1 MNKTFL
7 LIFAI
12 AVAGFIGLNAWKSRA
27 QEPALQEKAEY
38 EVTKTDAEWKEIL
51 SPEAYRVLRHH
62 DTERPGSSNI
72 NDVKEDGT
80 FYCAG
85 CDLPLFDSEAKF
97 NSGTGWPSFF
107 QPKTPEAL
115 GQEVDNKLFL
125 PRTEVHCSRCGGHLG
140 HVFDDGPKPTGKRF
154 CINGVSLKFKAEEM
168 AK

>member
-80 FYCAG
+80 FYCAVATCPSLIRRPSSIPEQG
-85 CDLPLFDSEAKF
+85 GLASF
-97 NSGTGWPSFF
+97 NLRHPKRSVKKWITSSFYRVRRF
-107 QPKTPEAL
+107 TVHGVGDTWDMSLMTDQSLL
-115 GQEVDNKLFL
+115 GKGFASMVY
-125 PRTEVHCSRCGGHLG
+125 P
-140 HVFDDGPKPTGKRF
+140 
-154 CINGVSLKFKAEEM
+154 
-168 AK
+168 